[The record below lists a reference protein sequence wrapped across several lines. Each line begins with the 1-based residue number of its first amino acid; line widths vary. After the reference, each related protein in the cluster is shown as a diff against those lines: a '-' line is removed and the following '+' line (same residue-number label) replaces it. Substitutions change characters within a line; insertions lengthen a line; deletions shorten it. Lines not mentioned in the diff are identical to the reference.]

1 MTSTGGVGLNAEA
14 NLTFNGSTL
23 TVTGTIVETSA
34 KRYKTNIESLE
45 DQLNK
50 VLNLNPVRYEW
61 INNGAQDIGLIA
73 EEVYQIYPEL
83 VDTAPDGQIKGI
95 KYTKMVSVLI
105 KSIQELKQEIE
116 QVKAQING

>member
-1 MTSTGGVGLNAEA
+1 MTSAGGVTLNAEA

-61 INNGAQDIGLIA
+61 INNGSQDIGLIA

-83 VDTAPDGQIKGI
+83 VDIAPDGQIKGI